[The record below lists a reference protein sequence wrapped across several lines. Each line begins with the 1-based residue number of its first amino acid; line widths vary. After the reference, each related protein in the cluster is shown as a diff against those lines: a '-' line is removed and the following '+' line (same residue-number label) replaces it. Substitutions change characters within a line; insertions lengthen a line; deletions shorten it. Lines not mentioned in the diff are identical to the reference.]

1 MKKTETWTLQYLQ
14 VLTTQ
19 KGLKV
24 IHVKLNRNC
33 TPHGQKYV
41 DTTFPML
48 WCSSSCFLFC
58 CTPWVQWGEVL
69 YNQVLYVSH
78 LQNVI
83 SLKTSQLCFF
93 HTGLKPGTLEWK
105 FFWLILTRTLWLII
119 LRHLTS
125 SASWGRG
132 LTKYINM
139 GYNKMP
145 IINLYGCFSG
155 EHGLD
160 TSVFPSVV
168 SRGWVYVSVLLRF
181 S

>member
-1 MKKTETWTLQYLQ
+1 MIKFSFFRLEILSLWFIISTLVRSSAQMKKTETWTLQYLK

-93 HTGLKPGTLEWK
+93 HTGLKPRTLEWK
-105 FFWLILTRTLWLII
+105 FFDSSLQGLCGSLYCVTWPLP
-119 LRHLTS
+119 HL
-125 SASWGRG
+125 
-132 LTKYINM
+132 
-139 GYNKMP
+139 
-145 IINLYGCFSG
+145 
-155 EHGLD
+155 E
-160 TSVFPSVV
+160 VV
-168 SRGWVYVSVLLRF
+168 V
-181 S
+181 